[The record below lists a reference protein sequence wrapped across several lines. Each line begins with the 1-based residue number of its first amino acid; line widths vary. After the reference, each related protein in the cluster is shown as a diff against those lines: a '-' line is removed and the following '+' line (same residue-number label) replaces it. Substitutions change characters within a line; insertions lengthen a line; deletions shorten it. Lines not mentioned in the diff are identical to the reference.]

1 MTKKPIILGIESS
14 CDETAIAII
23 KENEHGVPKILSSIV
38 SSQMDIHKEL
48 INEPHP
54 KIFMDIQNKN
64 QCKELCFKM
73 IGPCL
78 FIGINCIS
86 VGIGYTLALYL

>member
-1 MTKKPIILGIESS
+1 
-14 CDETAIAII
+14 
-23 KENEHGVPKILSSIV
+23 
-38 SSQMDIHKEL
+38 MDIHKEL

-54 KIFMDIQNKN
+54 KILMNTQRKIQYKGF
-64 QCKELCFKM
+64 CFNM

>member
-1 MTKKPIILGIESS
+1 
-14 CDETAIAII
+14 
-23 KENEHGVPKILSSIV
+23 
-38 SSQMDIHKEL
+38 MDIHKEL

-54 KIFMDIQNKN
+54 KIFIDTQRKIQY
-64 QCKELCFKM
+64 KELCFKM